1 MMDEE
6 RTSGTGGGVIGR
18 WAGIYTL
25 GDIGGEG
32 TKGDA
37 RLIIVQKV
45 TDAATGEAGS
55 WHVLERG
62 KARWAARRL
71 GPMHSAHTRPE
82 QASTLWNWPEGC
94 SRNWWKGTMIGLE
107 VSGWCRRGY
116 QADTWLHWLC
126 HSLNYKHKRRR
137 RRAARDLVWA
147 TNHTTLASTRTP
159 GAPPPRQRT
168 TASTTNHLNKNGR
181 TSTHNVRIAS
191 LLPITHPILP
201 IFLPVLCPPLMA
213 SFADGILLRQTVTQP
228 PAPPPDL
235 ERSHMGFG
243 LKSLDTDWPFG
254 RPLQHFGPG
263 GRFHLV
269 WAMKGGA
276 PSRPLTSSPALKLAW
291 RELSGCLCNEPQS
304 SNVLL
309 PLKLTPTIHKDIQL
323 PDPDPQ
329 SSLNSHGGCVLNVA
343 TNESNKRA
351 RQLRTASPQGLP
363 TYLIWSIDNKLINHV
378 TTASCD
384 DEYDERDE
392 YNKYNKYNKCDDYK
406 TNCEQPL
413 LLSSLDIFGPLRL
426 YPTHDAMKLKLLLAS
441 NLSGVP
447 HNRILPAL
455 GGKKIGSQVSR
466 FLSVQMCTEHVHS
479 MRVDR
484 VGVSICFT
492 QACPSQ
498 CITRIGQNA
507 ALPTQPSYTS
517 TKVVILSCY
526 TSILCADN
534 LTYSRNWNRM
544 FDTA

>member
-25 GDIGGEG
+25 GDIWGE
-32 TKGDA
+32 GDA
-37 RLIIVQKV
+37 RLIIVV

-71 GPMHSAHTRPE
+71 GPMHSAHTRLE
-82 QASTLWNWPEGC
+82 QASTLWTWREGC

-107 VSGWCRRGY
+107 DPSMSVSS
-116 QADTWLHWLC
+116 Q
-126 HSLNYKHKRRR
+126 SLPKRTRR

-159 GAPPPRQRT
+159 GTPPSRQRT
-168 TASTTNHLNKNGR
+168 TNHLKK
-181 TSTHNVRIAS
+181 TVALAHATCEQLHK
-191 LLPITHPILP
+191 LPSHIRILP
-201 IFLPVLCPPLMA
+201 VPLPVLYPPLMA

-309 PLKLTPTIHKDIQL
+309 PLKLTPKIYKDIQVPNL
-323 PDPDPQ
+323 GSQ

-351 RQLRTASPQGLP
+351 YEFDNS
-363 TYLIWSIDNKLINHV
+363 IWSTANKPRHDSLLRQNY
-378 TTASCD
+378 
-384 DEYDERDE
+384 DEYDERDG
-392 YNKYNKYNKCDDYK
+392 YKKYNKYNKCEDYK
-406 TNCEQPL
+406 TNAVVAQRKQTAKKTASNFC
-413 LLSSLDIFGPLRL
+413 FFLRL
-426 YPTHDAMKLKLLLAS
+426 TSFTPDISSIPAISNARRHEIETATRLVASRPPSPTDWAS
-441 NLSGVP
+441 QLSGVP
-447 HNRILPAL
+447 HNRIPPAL
-455 GGKKIGSQVSR
+455 GGKD
-466 FLSVQMCTEHVHS
+466 C
-479 MRVDR
+479 MRVGT

-498 CITRIGQNA
+498 SITRIGQNS

-544 FDTA
+544 FVNYA